1 MGAKIFLENDIIDI
15 SKLIKDILNPYI
27 YILDKIVAIVTQNEK
42 ILMNS
47 LSILKEEGYFKS
59 NPIIISCFADTLS
72 KCLKAIINKYTNED
86 PSFFISLLQA
96 ILSQFQSN
104 LPLVNTWINQL
115 KKPELTIEDS
125 SEYIFHIYLDG

>member
-1 MGAKIFLENDIIDI
+1 M
-15 SKLIKDILNPYI
+15 IKEILNPYI

-72 KCLKAIINKYTNED
+72 KCLKSIINKYTNED

-104 LPLVNTWINQL
+104 LPLVNTWINQF

-125 SEYIFHIYLDG
+125 SEYISIYI